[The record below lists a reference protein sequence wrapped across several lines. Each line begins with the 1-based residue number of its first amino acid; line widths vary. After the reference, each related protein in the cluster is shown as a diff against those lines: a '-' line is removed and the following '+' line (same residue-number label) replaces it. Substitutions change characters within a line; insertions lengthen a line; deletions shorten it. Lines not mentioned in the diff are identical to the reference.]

1 MVTRMP
7 SRLPLAAPL
16 LLVLAAVLSSCGQ
29 PGGHAGASPRP
40 ARTTHHQA
48 TVRSSAT
55 PRPAGPTVTL
65 RPDSGPIGTH
75 VQVAGSG
82 FDPDLA
88 SASVVALTLNREFT
102 DGCGL
107 VGGVRIVYLHVT
119 KEGRLNGQFVLTA
132 QGDCF
137 QEPGRHHA
145 VAPGLYQVAIGCMA
159 CDVHAFRV
167 TKKLSISTSLQ
178 GAQ

>member
-1 MVTRMP
+1 MTARIP
-7 SRLPLAAPL
+7 SRLPLVPVL
-16 LLVLAAVLSSCGQ
+16 VLLVLAAVLSSCGR
-29 PGGHAGASPRP
+29 PDGNAGAVRQS
-40 ARTTHHQA
+40 ARTAHQA
-48 TVRSSAT
+48 TVRSPAA
-55 PRPAGPTVTL
+55 RRAAGPTVTL

-75 VQVAGSG
+75 VQVVGAG
-82 FDPDLA
+82 FDPGLA
-88 SASVVALTLNREFT
+88 SAPVVILTLNREFP

-107 VGGVRIVYLHVT
+107 VGGVRVVYLRVT

-145 VAPGLYQVAIGCMA
+145 VAPGRYEVAIGCMA

-167 TKKLSISTSLQ
+167 TPK
-178 GAQ
+178 